1 MSTDSDPH
9 SAPVSGT
16 ERRRPH
22 PAPVARLVLMGL
34 IVLGV
39 LIGFT
44 LLVWLAV
51 EVRKL
56 TDDQR
61 VTPTFADIQRAA
73 FLLRTLAVIM
83 SVSLAGVAVWIGH
96 FAWRVR
102 VADVYPPPGS
112 RHMNVRRVLRGA
124 EAQRVARVCLVLA
137 VLLLAAGCTL
147 VPLVWELLER
157 LGLGNT

>member
-1 MSTDSDPH
+1 M
-9 SAPVSGT
+9 V
-16 ERRRPH
+16 
-22 PAPVARLVLMGL
+22 L

-39 LIGFT
+39 LVGFT

-51 EVRKL
+51 EARRL
-56 TDDQR
+56 SGDTR
-61 VTPTFADIQRAA
+61 IPPTAADIQRAA
-73 FLLRTLAVIM
+73 FLLRALAVIM

-102 VADVYPPPGS
+102 AADVYPPPGS

-124 EAQRVARVCLVLA
+124 EAQRLARVCFVLA
-137 VLLLAAGCTL
+137 VLLLAAGCSL

-157 LGLGNT
+157 LGLAGT

>member
-1 MSTDSDPH
+1 MDPD
-9 SAPVSGT
+9 SAPPTPAT

-22 PAPVARLVLMGL
+22 PTPVARLVLMAL
-34 IVLGV
+34 IVFGV
-39 LIGFT
+39 LLGFA

-51 EVRKL
+51 EVRRL
-56 TDDQR
+56 TDATR
-61 VTPTFADIQRAA
+61 VSPTLADIERATL
-73 FLLRTLAVIM
+73 LLRALAVIM

-102 VADVYPPPGS
+102 AADVYPPPGS
-112 RHMNVRRVLRGA
+112 RHMHVRRVLRGA
-124 EAQRVARVCLVLA
+124 EAQRLATICFVLA

-157 LGLGNT
+157 LGLGSR

>member
-1 MSTDSDPH
+1 MDQEPNVS
-9 SAPVSGT
+9 PVGRP

-22 PAPVARLVLMGL
+22 PAPVARLVLMAL

-39 LIGFT
+39 LVGFT

-56 TDDQR
+56 TDDLR
-61 VTPTFADIQRAA
+61 VAPTPEDIRRAA
-73 FLLRTLAVIM
+73 LLLRVLAVIM

-96 FAWRVR
+96 FAWRVH
-102 VADVYPPPGS
+102 ASDVYPPPGS
-112 RHMNVRRVLRGA
+112 RHVRVRRVLRGA
-124 EAQRVARVCLVLA
+124 DAQRVARIWFVLA
-137 VLLLAAGCTL
+137 ALLLAAGCTL

-157 LGLGNT
+157 LGLGGA

>member
-1 MSTDSDPH
+1 MSADPDSSSLGVP
-9 SAPVSGT
+9 

-22 PAPVARLVLMGL
+22 PAPVARIVLMLL

-39 LIGFT
+39 LVGFT

-56 TDDQR
+56 SGDLR
-61 VTPTFADIQRAA
+61 GAPTPADIQRAA
-73 FLLRTLAVIM
+73 LLLRALAVIM

-112 RHMNVRRVLRGA
+112 RHMQVKRVLRGA
-124 EAQRVARVCLVLA
+124 EAQRLARVCFVLA
-137 VLLLAAGCTL
+137 ALLLGAGCTL

-157 LGLGNT
+157 LGLGSS

>member
-1 MSTDSDPH
+1 M
-9 SAPVSGT
+9 A
-16 ERRRPH
+16 
-22 PAPVARLVLMGL
+22 L

-39 LIGFT
+39 LLGFA

-51 EVRKL
+51 EVRQL
-56 TDDQR
+56 TDATR
-61 VTPTFADIQRAA
+61 VPPTLADIERATL
-73 FLLRTLAVIM
+73 LLRALAVIM

-102 VADVYPPPGS
+102 AADVYPPPGS
-112 RHMNVRRVLRGA
+112 RHMHVRRVLRGA
-124 EAQRVARVCLVLA
+124 EAQRVATICFVLA

-157 LGLGNT
+157 LGLGGR

>member
-1 MSTDSDPH
+1 MDADPN

-22 PAPVARLVLMGL
+22 PAPVARFVLMGL

-44 LLVWLAV
+44 LLVWLAI

-61 VTPTFADIQRAA
+61 VAPTPADIQRAA
-73 FLLRTLAVIM
+73 LLLRTLAVIM

-124 EAQRVARVCLVLA
+124 EAQRVAKVCFVLA
-137 VLLLAAGCTL
+137 VLLVAAGCAL

-157 LGLGNT
+157 LGLGSS

>member
-1 MSTDSDPH
+1 M
-9 SAPVSGT
+9 V
-16 ERRRPH
+16 
-22 PAPVARLVLMGL
+22 L

-39 LIGFT
+39 LLGFA

-56 TDDQR
+56 TDATR
-61 VTPTFADIQRAA
+61 VPPTLADIERATL
-73 FLLRTLAVIM
+73 LLRALAVIM

-102 VADVYPPPGS
+102 AADVYPPPGS
-112 RHMNVRRVLRGA
+112 RHMHVRRVLRGA
-124 EAQRVARVCLVLA
+124 EAQRVATICFVLA

-157 LGLGNT
+157 LGLGGR

>member
-1 MSTDSDPH
+1 M
-9 SAPVSGT
+9 A
-16 ERRRPH
+16 
-22 PAPVARLVLMGL
+22 L

-39 LIGFT
+39 LLGFA

-56 TDDQR
+56 TDATR
-61 VTPTFADIQRAA
+61 VPPTLADIERATL
-73 FLLRTLAVIM
+73 LLRALAVIM

-102 VADVYPPPGS
+102 AADVYPPPGS
-112 RHMNVRRVLRGA
+112 RHMHVRRVLRGA
-124 EAQRVARVCLVLA
+124 EAQRVATICFVLA

-157 LGLGNT
+157 LGLGGR

>member
-1 MSTDSDPH
+1 MDSEP
-9 SAPVSGT
+9 SPPTAAVP

-22 PAPVARLVLMGL
+22 PAPVARLMLMAL

-51 EVRKL
+51 EVRRL
-56 TDDQR
+56 TDAAR
-61 VTPTFADIQRAA
+61 VAPTRGDVERAA
-73 FLLRTLAVIM
+73 LLLRTLAVIM

-102 VADVYPPPGS
+102 AADVYPPPGS
-112 RHMNVRRVLRGA
+112 RHMQVRRVLRGP
-124 EAQRVARVCLVLA
+124 EAQRVATICFVLA
-137 VLLLAAGCTL
+137 MLLLAAGCAL
-147 VPLVWELLER
+147 VPVVWELLER
-157 LGLGNT
+157 LGLG